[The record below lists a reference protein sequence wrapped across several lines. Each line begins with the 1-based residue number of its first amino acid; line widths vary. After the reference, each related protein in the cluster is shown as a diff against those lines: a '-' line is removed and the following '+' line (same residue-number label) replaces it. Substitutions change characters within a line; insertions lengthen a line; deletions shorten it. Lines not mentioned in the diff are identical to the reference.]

1 MYNQKLKVLI
11 LTGSYG
17 EGHYQVARAI
27 EEAIKLMKPDLE
39 PVIVDITSYKYHFVN
54 NISRRI
60 FIKGITEFPSFYN
73 YLYTQSREANHF
85 SSFLKVVGRTGVWSI
100 LELIN
105 KLQQGIVISTFPFDA
120 GMMSYL
126 KEHNLTNVPTVTII
140 TDYTVHSMW
149 IYPYTDHYIV
159 GSYNVSCGLNQ
170 LGVNDELIKVTGI
183 PIHPKFSNS
192 HPKDKIKQK
201 HGLKHN
207 IPTMLIM
214 GGGYGLIGGP
224 DKMVHSL
231 EECPFELQII
241 IICGHNRK
249 IKKSLESSLK
259 YSKHHIRI
267 MGFVNYIDELMA
279 VCDVMVTK
287 AGGITISEGLALNI
301 LILLYQPLGG
311 QEQDNTKFLV
321 ETNAGALVKD
331 ASDLKAKIIRLLG
344 DGYPI
349 YINQRSSFVTK
360 HQKNSAFHAVNV
372 IQSLILNNNPH

>member
-1 MYNQKLKVLI
+1 MYNQKLKALI

-17 EGHYQVARAI
+17 EGHYQVAHAI
-27 EEAIKLMKPDLE
+27 EEAIKLKKLNLE
-39 PVIVDITSYKYHFVN
+39 PIIVDITSYRYAFVS

-60 FIKGITEFPSFYN
+60 FIKGVTEFPSFYN
-73 YLYTQSREANHF
+73 YLYTKSREANYF
-85 SSFLKVVGRTGVWSI
+85 SAFLKVVGRTGVSSI
-100 LELIN
+100 LELVN
-105 KLQQGIVISTFPFDA
+105 KLQPGIVISTFPFAA

-126 KEHNLTNVPTVTII
+126 KKRNLTNIPTVTII

-149 IYPYTDHYIV
+149 IYPYTDQYIV
-159 GSYNVSCGLNQ
+159 GTYNVSSGLNQ
-170 LGVNDELIKVTGI
+170 RGVNDELIKVTGI
-183 PIHPKFSNS
+183 PIHPKFSNF

-201 HGLKHN
+201 YGLKHN

-214 GGGYGLIGGP
+214 GGGYGLIGGL
-224 DKMVHSL
+224 DQMIHSL

-267 MGFVNYIDELMA
+267 MGFVTYIDELMA
-279 VCDVMVTK
+279 ICDVMVTK
-287 AGGITISEGLALNI
+287 AGGITITEGLALNI
-301 LILLYQPLGG
+301 PILLYQPLGG

-321 ETNAGALVKD
+321 ETNAGVLVKD
-331 ASDLKAKIIRLLG
+331 ASDLKANIVRLLG

-349 YINQRSSFVTK
+349 HINQRNSFVTK
-360 HQKNSAFHAVNV
+360 QQKHSAFHAVNV
-372 IQSLILNNNPH
+372 IQSLILNNTPH